1 MCWNV
6 WLVVHHRTKA
16 FFTIA
21 AENNELNIVDLFA
34 FGDGRGRSD
43 IATFFTDMQVSSLT
57 SDISHRRNIS
67 FFTDFRMSLKAPK
80 PTDIRVL

>member
-43 IATFFTDMQVSSLT
+43 IATFFTDMQVSSVTARAMSVKKPNFL
-57 SDISHRRNIS
+57 HRLSNVTEGS
-67 FFTDFRMSLKAPK
+67 
-80 PTDIRVL
+80 